1 MFEAL
6 AHWIE
11 GSGSLVYVLAP
22 LFTLIVAILPIPAE
36 IPALLN
42 GMVFGPVWGTLVTW
56 LFALTGAQI
65 SFELARRF
73 GRPLGER
80 LVPLRLLQQADR
92 TMQSA
97 GWPVLL
103 TLRFLPTVAFTAVN
117 WAAGLTMV
125 SRRTFVWTTALGI
138 LPGAIVFTLT
148 GTGLGAVLR
157 SSSVQRLGPWS
168 WIAAGLLMVALT
180 LWLWRRVGRSEADVS
195 SR

>member
-1 MFEAL
+1 MLESL

-11 GSGSLVYVLAP
+11 GSGGLVYILAP
-22 LFTLIVAILPIPAE
+22 LLTLAVAILPIPAE

-42 GMVFGPVWGTLVTW
+42 GMVFGPVWGTVVTW
-56 LFALTGAQI
+56 LFALAGAQI

-73 GRPLGER
+73 GRPLGSR
-80 LVPLRLLQQADR
+80 LVPAGVLQRADHAV
-92 TMQSA
+92 QSA

-125 SRRTFVWTTALGI
+125 PRRTFVWTTALGI
-138 LPGAIVFTLT
+138 LPGAVAFTLT
-148 GTGLGAVLR
+148 GTGLGTLLR
-157 SSSVQRLGPWS
+157 GDPVPRLGIWS
-168 WIAAGLLMVALT
+168 WVAVGMLMLALT
-180 LWLWRRVGRSEADVS
+180 AWLWRRWGRSDTDTS